1 MTVSL
6 LLSVLLSAAVP
17 FEAQTLD
24 GQTARGELKSATA
37 TEIVLTTDSGDVSLP
52 LEKLATLALE
62 GAKPTLAAGAV
73 EISLID
79 GAQLT
84 AAEYLTKDGNA
95 SLKLNAETLLEV
107 PTRSVRAVKLTPI
120 AEPKLQKQWAEITES
135 KPAGDLLVVR
145 KNDALDYLEG
155 IVRSLDASTCQFELD
170 GETIPV
176 KREKIT
182 GIVYAAA
189 KVSQLPESIGTLNL
203 RGGSRLPLRAL
214 TLEGEKLAIETPAGV
229 KLSIPVADTLRF
241 DFSGGKIAYLS
252 DLEPESAQFTPLVA
266 FSEPP
271 QALLGYF
278 EYRRDRGFDDSP
290 LKLDGKVFRKGLSLA
305 SRTELIYR
313 LPDTFRLFRTTV
325 GIDDTMRES
334 GSVWLSIKGDGK
346 LLWEGEVRG
355 TEPAQQLE
363 LDAGG
368 IRRIEILADYGE
380 GLDVGDRLN
389 LGDAHVTK

>member
-24 GQTARGELKSATA
+24 GQAARGELKSATA
-37 TEIVLTTDSGDVSLP
+37 TEIVLATDSGDVSLP
-52 LEKLATLALE
+52 LEKLATLAPE
-62 GAKPTLAAGAV
+62 GVKPSVAAGAIDV
-73 EISLID
+73 GLTD
-79 GAQLT
+79 GAQL
-84 AAEYLTKDGNA
+84 AVADYQTKDGQA
-95 SLKLNAETLLEV
+95 AMKLQSEAIV
-107 PTRSVRAVKLTPI
+107 IPTRALRSVRLMPI
-120 AEPKLQKQWAEITES
+120 TEPKLQKQWAEIVES

-155 IVRSLDASTCQFELD
+155 IVRGLDEAACQFELD
-170 GETIPV
+170 GEVIPV

-189 KVSQLPESIGTLNL
+189 KGSDLPASIGTLVL
-203 RGGSRLPLRAL
+203 AGGSRLPLRSLAL
-214 TLEGEKLAIETPAGV
+214 KGDSLMVETPAGAN
-229 KLSIPVADTLRF
+229 LSVPLEEVLRF

-252 DLEPESAQFTPLVA
+252 DLEPESARFTPLVG

-278 EYRRDRGFDDSP
+278 EYRRDQGFDDSP
-290 LKLDGKVFRKGLSLA
+290 LKLDGKVFRKGLALV

-313 LPDTFRLFRTTV
+313 LPDAFRLLRTTV
-325 GIDDTMRES
+325 GIDDTTRES

-355 TEPAQQLE
+355 TEPAKPLE
-363 LDAGG
+363 LEVSG

-380 GLDVGDRLN
+380 GLDVGDRLT